1 MLPQKTMDHPTLDMM
16 VHYLVAHI
24 LSWLLSSNGLQHL
37 VNHKSPNY
45 ISYDIFNRLH
55 NLFEPVHKSLEQ
67 NNQFYHKN
75 ALSIF
80 ESRPNTNT
88 QKHQLRDV
96 VLVLSSPLWII
107 LIGQQIILFILLV

>member
-45 ISYDIFNRLH
+45 ISCDTFNSLR
-55 NLFEPVHKSLEQ
+55 NLFELVHKSLEQ
-67 NNQFYHKN
+67 TNFTIKN

-80 ESRPNTNT
+80 ESRPSTNT
-88 QKHQLRDV
+88 QKHQLRDL
-96 VLVLSSPLWII
+96 VLVLSSPMWII
-107 LIGQQIILFILLV
+107 LIWQQIILFILLV